1 MEYKIAREKI
11 MRVVFQMDA
20 HNTFDYKQLHI
31 IKEDEKILKNKRAIK
46 AFELINEHINEIDY
60 TIKCNTSRWSIDR
73 ISKTELAIL
82 RTAVCEML
90 YMDDIPIPVS
100 INEAVDI
107 AKKYGNERSYAFV
120 NAVLRKI
127 GDKIG

>member
-1 MEYKIAREKI
+1 MEYKVAREKI

-20 HNTFDYKQLHI
+20 HNTFDYRKLYI
-31 IKEDEKILKNKRAIK
+31 IKEDQKILKNNRAIRV
-46 AFELINEHINEIDY
+46 FNSLSEHIDEIDRL
-60 TIKCNTSRWSIDR
+60 IEDNTSGWSIDR

-82 RTAVCEML
+82 RTAVTEML
-90 YMDDIPIPVS
+90 YMEDIPIAVS
-100 INEAVDI
+100 INEAVEI

-127 GDKIG
+127 GDGIE

>member
-1 MEYKIAREKI
+1 MEYKVAREKI

-20 HNTFDYKQLHI
+20 HNTFDYRKLYI
-31 IKEDEKILKNKRAIK
+31 IKEDEKILKNNRAIRV
-46 AFELINEHINEIDY
+46 FNSLSEHIDEIDRL
-60 TIKCNTSRWSIDR
+60 IEDNTSGWSIDR

-82 RTAVCEML
+82 RTAVTEML
-90 YMDDIPIPVS
+90 YMEDIPIAVS
-100 INEAVDI
+100 INEAVEI

-127 GDKIG
+127 GDGIE

>member
-20 HNTFDYKQLHI
+20 HNTFDYQKLYI
-31 IKEDEKILKNKRAIK
+31 IKEDEKILKNNRAIK
-46 AFELINEHINEIDY
+46 IFNLLNEHIEDIDRV
-60 TIKCNTSRWSIDR
+60 IRENTSGWSINR

-82 RTAVCEML
+82 RTAVSEML
-90 YMDDIPIPVS
+90 YMDDIPIAVS
-100 INEAVDI
+100 INEAVEI
-107 AKKYGNERSYAFV
+107 AKKYGNEKSYAFV

-127 GDKIG
+127 GDGIE